1 MKKRLFCIFLIFTLL
16 LAAFVGCDTAAPPPA
31 NNGGNN
37 GGNDTGSTPMPSTPT
52 LNGAAL
58 ESFVIVCDLES
69 KNSADYLKEEIA
81 KSFGFDLPILEKSAP
96 TGGENVI
103 FVGNF
108 GPRCYG
114 IRYGISAKEMSGG
127 NQHVYLSADT
137 AQNAF
142 SAVNHF
148 VLEYLEKHTVIA
160 EPLFHY
166 VWQEEDLAA
175 ELVLDGSEMTALADG
190 LSYIRRNY
198 IRADGGNLDVYIAVI
213 SPALVPYLALTA
225 PPAGEVATTSAQAK
239 TATQGGKN
247 VAIAVNAGF
256 YDIHNTNLPTGTC
269 IIGDMILQRPVP
281 STSHKDLWFGVTNE
295 GEAVI
300 SNAMKYADVYE
311 GKLNFAVGGHK
322 LIIQNGKFYA
332 RSTVLNPLTTVGVCA
347 DGSVVIVCVDG
358 RSAQSAGA
366 SYADIAQIYAELEL
380 DVMTVLCL
388 DGGGSTTF
396 VTKSGDDFKIE
407 NVPSDG
413 KERQVQ
419 SVLLV
424 NLP

>member
-1 MKKRLFCIFLIFTLL
+1 MKKHLLCFCLIFTLL
-16 LAAFVGCDTAAPPPA
+16 LAALSGCDTPAPPSS
-31 NNGGNN
+31 NHGG
-37 GGNDTGSTPMPSTPT
+37 GGTTDGSTPPAAPT

-58 ESFVIVCDLES
+58 ESFVIVCDLEA
-69 KNSADYLKEEIA
+69 KNSAAYLKEEIA
-81 KSFGFDLPILEKSAP
+81 KSFGFDLPVLEESAL

-108 GPRCYG
+108 GPLSYG

-142 SAVNHF
+142 SAVNRF
-148 VLEYLEKHTVIA
+148 VLEYLEKKTVIE

-175 ELVLDGSEMTALADG
+175 ELVLDGSETTALADG

-198 IRADGGNLDVYIAVI
+198 TRADGDNLDVYIAVI

-256 YDIHNTNLPTGTC
+256 FDIHKTNLPTGTC
-269 IIGDMILQRPVP
+269 IIDGTVMQRPVP

-366 SYADIAQIYAELEL
+366 SYADIAQIYAELEM
-380 DVMTVLCL
+380 DVVTVLCL

-407 NVPSDG
+407 NAPSDG
-413 KERQVQ
+413 KERKVQ

-424 NLP
+424 KLP

>member
-1 MKKRLFCIFLIFTLL
+1 MNKRLLCLFLIFTLL
-16 LAAFVGCDTAAPPPA
+16 LAVLGGCDTPAPSTQS
-31 NNGGNN
+31 NGGNAGGN
-37 GGNDTGSTPMPSTPT
+37 GGGSTPPSVPT
-52 LNGAAL
+52 LNGVAL
-58 ESFVIVCDLES
+58 ESFVIVCDLEA
-69 KNSADYLKEEIA
+69 KNSAAHLKEEIA
-81 KSFGFDLPILEKSAP
+81 KSFAYDLPILQESAL

-108 GPRCYG
+108 GPRSYG
-114 IRYGISAKEMSGG
+114 IRYGISAKTLPGG
-127 NQHVYLSADT
+127 KQHIYLSGDT

-142 SAVNHF
+142 SAVNTF
-148 VLEYLEKHTVIA
+148 VLDHLEKHTVIA
-160 EPLFHY
+160 EPLFY
-166 VWQEEDLAA
+166 YAWQEEDLAA
-175 ELVLDGSEMTALADG
+175 ELVLDTSETTALADG

-239 TATQGGKN
+239 AAVQNGKN
-247 VAIAVNAGF
+247 VAVAVNAGF
-256 YDIHNTNLPTGTC
+256 YDIHKTNLPTGTC
-269 IIGDMILQRPVP
+269 IVDGTVLQRPVP

-295 GEAVI
+295 GKAVI
-300 SNAMKYADVYE
+300 SNATKYADIYE
-311 GKLNFAVGGHK
+311 NKLNFAVGGHK

-347 DGSVVIVCVDG
+347 DGSVVLVCVDG
-358 RSAQSAGA
+358 RSEQSAGA

-380 DVMTVLCL
+380 DVVTVLCL

-396 VTKSGDDFKIE
+396 VTKNGENFKVE
-407 NVPSDG
+407 NIPSDG